1 MATSRTFRRVA
12 LVGAAVAI
20 GASVPAAASG
30 GVRADTPAT
39 VTTVTTVTSAPAR
52 SGSPTSTVD
61 RVADFYGAYIDVL
74 FDSGRGR
81 LANSLRGHYL
91 TEQLRS
97 SLARWE
103 AAHHRDGVLRA
114 KGVPLAWK
122 VVYNDSGM
130 GHCWTRV
137 TLTWQDSGNRV
148 HHTQLMVQSDLA
160 TRLISG
166 IKAA

>member
-1 MATSRTFRRVA
+1 MATSRTFRPAA
-12 LVGAAVAI
+12 LIGAVAAL
-20 GASVPAAASG
+20 GASVPAVASG
-30 GVRADTPAT
+30 IEVDTPAT
-39 VTTVTTVTSAPAR
+39 SATAPAR
-52 SGSPTSTVD
+52 SGSPTSAVD
-61 RVADFYGAYIDVL
+61 RVADFYGAYIDIL
-74 FDSGRGR
+74 YDSGRGGP
-81 LANSLRGHYL
+81 ANALRGHYL

-103 AAHHRDGVLRA
+103 AVHHKDGVLRA
-114 KGVPLAWK
+114 KGVPIAWK

-148 HHTQLMVQSDLA
+148 HRTQLMVQSDLA

-166 IKAA
+166 IKAV

>member
-1 MATSRTFRRVA
+1 MGTSRMIRHVA
-12 LVGAAVAI
+12 LI
-20 GASVPAAASG
+20 GALAALGASGPAAASG
-30 GVRADTPAT
+30 AGADTSATGAT
-39 VTTVTTVTSAPAR
+39 VTTTPAR
-52 SGSPTSTVD
+52 SGSPTSRVD
-61 RVADFYGAYIDVL
+61 RVADFYGAYIDIL

-81 LANSLRGHYL
+81 PADSLRGHYL
-91 TEQLRS
+91 TERLRS

-103 AAHHRDGVLRA
+103 ATHHRDGVLRA
-114 KGVPLAWK
+114 KGVPIAWK
-122 VVYNDSGM
+122 AVYNDSGT

-148 HHTQLMVQSDLA
+148 HRTQLTVQSDLA

>member
-1 MATSRTFRRVA
+1 MATSRTFRRAA
-12 LVGAAVAI
+12 LVGAVAAL
-20 GASVPAAASG
+20 GASVPTAASG
-30 GVRADTPAT
+30 GVREDTPAT
-39 VTTVTTVTSAPAR
+39 VTTAPAR

-61 RVADFYGAYIDVL
+61 RVADFYAAYIDVL

-81 LANSLRGHYL
+81 LADSLRGHYL

-103 AAHHRDGVLRA
+103 ADHHRDGVLRA
-114 KGVPLAWK
+114 KGVPIAWK

-137 TLTWQDSGNRV
+137 TLTWQDAGNRV
-148 HHTQLMVQSDLA
+148 HRTQLMVQSDLA

-166 IKAA
+166 IKSA